1 MGPGR
6 VRKSM
11 RTTMSSGNEDR
22 GRGAGWSALILLA
35 LREHLPRD
43 RGQGGCQPKAAQQ
56 LGWSTCGS

>member
-11 RTTMSSGNEDR
+11 PMTMSSGNEDR
-22 GRGAGWSALILLA
+22 DQGAGGTALILLG

-43 RGQGGCQPKAAQQ
+43 QGQA
-56 LGWSTCGS
+56 